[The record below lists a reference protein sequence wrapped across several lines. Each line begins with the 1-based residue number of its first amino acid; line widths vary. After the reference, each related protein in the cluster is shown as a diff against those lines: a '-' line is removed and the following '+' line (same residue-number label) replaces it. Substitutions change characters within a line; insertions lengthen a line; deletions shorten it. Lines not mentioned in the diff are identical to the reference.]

1 MPLHHGERPSQLASS
16 KQGHVFIAQMKEKE
30 IKVFNLFNHY
40 IGSIVLPTL
49 KDIHEIHVMDLGA
62 QKHRLV
68 ILHKEKSFHND
79 ILHISMVT
87 PTDVWYWLQQ
97 KKGKCSYYVLFY
109 VPYTMQVNQSNWC
122 LINTFKCH
130 FSLINLDQC

>member
-1 MPLHHGERPSQLASS
+1 
-16 KQGHVFIAQMKEKE
+16 MKEKE

-87 PTDVWYWLQQ
+87 PTDV
-97 KKGKCSYYVLFY
+97 
-109 VPYTMQVNQSNWC
+109 
-122 LINTFKCH
+122 
-130 FSLINLDQC
+130 

>member
-87 PTDVWYWLQQ
+87 PTDV
-97 KKGKCSYYVLFY
+97 
-109 VPYTMQVNQSNWC
+109 
-122 LINTFKCH
+122 
-130 FSLINLDQC
+130 